1 MVGGLVLLS
10 SIFQNGDEFGAL
22 CDLESFPPRARRV
35 NPKRGDK
42 LDPKMHPVSLVSS
55 TSHYTF

>member
-22 CDLESFPPRARRV
+22 CDLESFP
-35 NPKRGDK
+35 RGHAG
-42 LDPKMHPVSLVSS
+42 LTQRGE
-55 TSHYTF
+55 TS